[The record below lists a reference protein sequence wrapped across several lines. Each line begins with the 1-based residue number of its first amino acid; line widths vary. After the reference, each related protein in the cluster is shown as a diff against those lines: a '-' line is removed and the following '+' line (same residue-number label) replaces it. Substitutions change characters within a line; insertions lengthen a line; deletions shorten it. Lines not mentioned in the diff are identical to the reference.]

1 MKNNRIIRAYD
12 SINPS
17 PADKSRMLDAI
28 LAEAKLEEPVRKQ
41 RKKKEPIVYTA
52 KAPQPR
58 RSSYFGTIAASIVLL
73 LISGLVLLPMA
84 GRPSDIAMEHP
95 TNPVSAEKTAA
106 DHYAP
111 VLEKYRRALSE
122 GWTKEQCEIEGISLR
137 MQSGGDFTKAGYAF
151 LDLDGDGREEL
162 IIAEE
167 STDRTDN
174 FWDFYTTLEDGT
186 PIQLWVDELTGGQCR
201 LHEGNVISISDSYKD
216 ELEQT
221 FYDLQDGKL
230 VMREMLQWEDED
242 TVFHTD
248 AEGNTRQVTSREGQ
262 SISYAYE
269 NQKLN
274 LTWLADMPD
283 GLRDTEAVEWYTP
296 VLEKY
301 RTALAEGWDRIM
313 CRDNNMSMRTPIESG
328 GESLYY
334 ALYDLNND
342 GIKELIISE
351 YPYREDT
358 DTSFIDIFTRLDGE
372 VKNAMSIF
380 ELVGMRSL
388 CEGGYVKDLF
398 LEPGMEYDKYA
409 GFWKLEKDRFVTDFK
424 VYQKDGQ
431 WFTEG
436 YRGVGSTITREEAD
450 EIVAQ
455 YPPLKLDFVEIESS
469 GETESQSGY
478 EAFDYIIRKYV
489 TAINEGWTEHQCEQY
504 DISPQ
509 ILSDNAIQYNL
520 GWCLVDIDS
529 NGVEELIVSDGVH
542 LFDLYVMMPHDGS
555 PGHLVMANGGESWQL
570 CENGVIQ
577 KHGLYSGTTAWRYY
591 TLRDIDLVQRDM
603 VFYEGTT
610 NQYSYGTSD
619 HDLQPI
625 AKEKAGE
632 IIGRDRTME
641 LSLTKFVDPEPFVP
655 DEQKYYE
662 PLLDIYRQAIREDW
676 RPGTCV
682 ENGISLMV
690 GYYGEFVEELGYTNM
705 DLDGD
710 GINELIITD
719 GTNIYD
725 LYTIIQDEVTGPLR
739 LVDAMERIEYFLT
752 EDNMIYC
759 SGSGGAGMH
768 VYSLSSLEEDHLNMM
783 TGFMYAPDTDPE
795 NPWFWYDGE
804 NQGDPCGWDAQPV
817 IDNWKIV
824 HIPFTSFE

>member
-17 PADKSRMLDAI
+17 PYDKAKMLDAI
-28 LAEAKLEEPVRKQ
+28 LAQANLEEKPEPPRK
-41 RKKKEPIVYTA
+41 RREPTLYTA
-52 KAPQPR
+52 KATKTSR
-58 RSSYFGTIAASIVLL
+58 RGILGGLAACLAVFVIGGAVLL
-73 LISGLVLLPMA
+73 QLGNAPEGPAYV
-84 GRPSDIAMEHP
+84 DP
-95 TNPVSAEKTAA
+95 TETASYDRSAQ

-111 VLEKYRRALSE
+111 VLEKYRRAAAE

-137 MQSGGDFTKAGYAF
+137 MQAGNDFTKLGYAF
-151 LDLDGDGREEL
+151 LDLDADGREEL
-162 IIAEE
+162 LIAEE

-174 FWDFYTTLEDGT
+174 IWDIYTTLEDGT

-221 FYDLQDGKL
+221 FYDLQAGQL

-248 AEGNTRQVTSREGQ
+248 AAGSTRQVTSREGQ
-262 SISYAYE
+262 DISNAYDI
-269 NQKLN
+269 QKLE
-274 LTWLADMPD
+274 LTWLAEIPD
-283 GLRDTEAVEWYTP
+283 RLRGTEEVEQYTP
-296 VLEKY
+296 ILEKY
-301 RTALAEGWDRIM
+301 KTALSEGWDGVM
-313 CRDNNMSMRTPIESG
+313 CSENGLSFYTPIESEY
-328 GESLYY
+328 ESLYY
-334 ALYDLNND
+334 AMYDLNRD
-342 GIKELIISE
+342 GINELIISE
-351 YPYREDT
+351 YPCRENTDT
-358 DTSFIDIFTRLDGE
+358 DFLEIYTVRNGSMEKIMIGHETE
-372 VKNAMSIF
+372 
-380 ELVGMRSL
+380 MRYL
-388 CEGGYVKDLF
+388 CEGGIVKDLTPP
-398 LEPGMEYDKYA
+398 ERGKYNA
-409 GFWKLEKDRFVTDFK
+409 YVSFWEINQDGLFGETGA
-424 VYQKDGQ
+424 VYEIDGQ
-431 WFTEG
+431 WYHGFRASEK
-436 YRGVGSTITREEAD
+436 ITAAEA
-450 EIVAQ
+450 EAEVKGLK
-455 YPPLKLDFVEIESS
+455 PLYLDFIEIKSS
-469 GETESQSGY
+469 SDGEYQSGY
-478 EAFDYIIRKYV
+478 EAFDHIIRKYV
-489 TAINEGWTEHQCEQY
+489 TAITEGWTEAQCEQN

-509 ILSDNAIQYNL
+509 ILSDTCIQYNL

-529 NGVEELIVSDGVH
+529 NGIEELVVSDGVH

-555 PGHLVMANGGESWQL
+555 PGHLVMANGGETYQL
-570 CENGVIQ
+570 CENGVIE

-591 TLRDIDLVQRDM
+591 TLREIDLVQRDM
-603 VFYEGTT
+603 VFYEGAT

-619 HDLQPI
+619 NDLQPI

-641 LSLTKFVDPEPFVP
+641 LNLTPLVEAPDFLP
-655 DEQKYYE
+655 DEIEYYE
-662 PLLDIYRQAIREDW
+662 PLLNIYRQAIREDW
-676 RPGTCV
+676 GPGTCV

-690 GYYGEFVEELGYTNM
+690 GNYGDFVDELGYTTM
-705 DLDGD
+705 DLDSN
-710 GINELIITD
+710 GIQELIITD

-725 LYTIIQDEVTGPLR
+725 LYTIIQDEETGPLR

-768 VYSLSSLEEDHLNMM
+768 VYSLSSLKEDHLNMM

-804 NQGDPCGWDAQPV
+804 NQGDPCGWDAQPI
-817 IDNWKIV
+817 IDNWKII